1 MVRILM
7 KLHFHYSI
15 DWDYCQEQNVSI
27 DSYEA
32 NRPPRRQQYQLRMPK
47 EIREDILLQ
56 WNFSLSSI
64 LLASRAVDEAR
75 SRRAKSFTSF
85 SRRSRVFSGIS
96 NVFSFPSKA
105 SNCEFKN
112 RQQKVDET
120 RRSMLGDIE
129 ATRKLIPQRIPAP
142 EEAQVTKVPR
152 EQEKSPLHASCI
164 TANTFNLSTSCH
176 SESSSG
182 SSSQDP
188 LSMTRHKLNFI
199 L

>member
-1 MVRILM
+1 MVRVLM

-32 NRPPRRQQYQLRMPK
+32 NRPPRRKQYQLRMPK

-75 SRRAKSFTSF
+75 SQRAKSFTSF

-120 RRSMLGDIE
+120 RRSMLDDIE
-129 ATRKLIPQRIPAP
+129 ATRKQISQKIPSP
-142 EEAQVTKVPR
+142 EEARLTEVPR
-152 EQEKSPLHASCI
+152 EQEKPLHASCL
-164 TANTFNLSTSCH
+164 TVNTFNLSTSCH
-176 SESSSG
+176 SESSNG

-188 LSMTRHKLNFI
+188 LSMTRHKLNLI

>member
-1 MVRILM
+1 M

-75 SRRAKSFTSF
+75 SQRAKSFTSF

-112 RQQKVDET
+112 RRQKVDET
-120 RRSMLGDIE
+120 RRSMLDDIK
-129 ATRKLIPQRIPAP
+129 ASRKQISQKIPAP
-142 EEAQVTKVPR
+142 EEAQVTVAPR
-152 EQEKSPLHASCI
+152 EQEKSPLHASCV
-164 TANTFNLSTSCH
+164 TANTFNLNTSCH

-182 SSSQDP
+182 SSNQDP
-188 LSMTRHKLNFI
+188 LSMTRHKLSLI